1 MDKKSKINIGIKVI
15 SRDGN
20 TIRFSNKMLYD
31 ELIKKLSR
39 FKIEKILIE
48 EATLEEM
55 FMHYYK

>member
-1 MDKKSKINIGIKVI
+1 
-15 SRDGN
+15 
-20 TIRFSNKMLYD
+20 MLYD
-31 ELIKKLSR
+31 ELIKKLSK